1 MEMKIAGFSFK
12 GVIIVVIMFPDF
24 SLRHIVLGHHGA
36 QNAFHGWGNCV

>member
-1 MEMKIAGFSFK
+1 MEMKIA

-36 QNAFHGWGNCV
+36 QNAFHGVG